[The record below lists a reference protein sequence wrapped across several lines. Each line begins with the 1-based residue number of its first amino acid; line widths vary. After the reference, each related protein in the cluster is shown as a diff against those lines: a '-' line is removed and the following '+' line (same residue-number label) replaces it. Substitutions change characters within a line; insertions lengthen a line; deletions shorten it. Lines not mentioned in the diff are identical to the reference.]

1 MQEAAIKAEINQAKN
16 TFDLVRMANAIV
28 RLDALHAEMDAA
40 GNSGLPSPGTS
51 EYGQAWKSLGDYM
64 ARRTARKMKRA
75 AAKKTATKRLAQR
88 YEAPTG
94 SLKGREARAEERF
107 RELAAWYVLQ
117 GMDEATA
124 RQLAQDEMDNDTRKD

>member
-1 MQEAAIKAEINQAKN
+1 
-16 TFDLVRMANAIV
+16 MAT
-28 RLDALHAEMDAA
+28 R
-40 GNSGLPSPGTS
+40 G
-51 EYGQAWKSLGDYM
+51 SLSGDYM

-88 YEAPTG
+88 YTAPTG
-94 SLKGREARAEERF
+94 ALKGREARAEERF